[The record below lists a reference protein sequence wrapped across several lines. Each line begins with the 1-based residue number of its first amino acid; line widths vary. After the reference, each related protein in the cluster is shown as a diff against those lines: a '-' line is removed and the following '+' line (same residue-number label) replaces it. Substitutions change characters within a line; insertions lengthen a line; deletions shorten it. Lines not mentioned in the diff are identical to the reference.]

1 MSSQPEGKGGFVRAI
16 GLFPA
21 TALNM
26 SQMVGIG
33 PFITIPLILAVLT
46 GPLAIVGWV
55 VGALIA
61 ICDGLVWAELGAAMP
76 TAGGSYVYLREGFQY
91 YAGRFMPFMFVWS
104 TLLELG
110 VVGFGR
116 HGLPEPV
123 HPPTAVGTRRPR
135 DRRRP
140 GPAGH

>member
-1 MSSQPEGKGGFVRAI
+1 MSSQPAGKGGFVRAI

-61 ICDGLVWAELGAAMP
+61 ICDGLVCRTRLSDADGRRQ
-76 TAGGSYVYLREGFQY
+76 LR
-91 YAGRFMPFMFVWS
+91 
-104 TLLELG
+104 
-110 VVGFGR
+110 
-116 HGLPEPV
+116 LP
-123 HPPTAVGTRRPR
+123 A
-135 DRRRP
+135 
-140 GPAGH
+140 

>member
-46 GPLAIVGWV
+46 GPLAI
-55 VGALIA
+55 AA
-61 ICDGLVWAELGAAMP
+61 RSWA
-76 TAGGSYVYLREGFQY
+76 R
-91 YAGRFMPFMFVWS
+91 
-104 TLLELG
+104 
-110 VVGFGR
+110 
-116 HGLPEPV
+116 
-123 HPPTAVGTRRPR
+123 
-135 DRRRP
+135 
-140 GPAGH
+140 

>member
-1 MSSQPEGKGGFVRAI
+1 
-16 GLFPA
+16 
-21 TALNM
+21 M

-76 TAGGSYVYLREGFQY
+76 TAGGSHVYLREGFQY
-91 YAGRFMPFMFVWS
+91 YTRRFMPFMFVWS
-104 TLLELG
+104 TLLVTPLIMSTG
-110 VVGFGR
+110 MIGM
-116 HGLPEPV
+116 
-123 HPPTAVGTRRPR
+123 TDYGTGQSTGARNWLS
-135 DRRRP
+135 
-140 GPAGH
+140 

>member
-55 VGALIA
+55 IGALIA

-76 TAGGSYVYLREGFQY
+76 TAGGATSTCVRGSSTTPGGSCRSCSS
-91 YAGRFMPFMFVWS
+91 GRRCW
-104 TLLELG
+104 
-110 VVGFGR
+110 
-116 HGLPEPV
+116 
-123 HPPTAVGTRRPR
+123 
-135 DRRRP
+135 
-140 GPAGH
+140 

>member
-61 ICDGLVWAELGAAMP
+61 ICDGLVC
-76 TAGGSYVYLREGFQY
+76 R
-91 YAGRFMPFMFVWS
+91 
-104 TLLELG
+104 
-110 VVGFGR
+110 
-116 HGLPEPV
+116 
-123 HPPTAVGTRRPR
+123 TRRS
-135 DRRRP
+135 DADGRRELRL
-140 GPAGH
+140 PA

>member
-61 ICDGLVWAELGAAMP
+61 ICDGLVWGRTRLSDADGRREL
-76 TAGGSYVYLREGFQY
+76 R
-91 YAGRFMPFMFVWS
+91 
-104 TLLELG
+104 
-110 VVGFGR
+110 
-116 HGLPEPV
+116 LP
-123 HPPTAVGTRRPR
+123 A
-135 DRRRP
+135 
-140 GPAGH
+140 